1 MNLSLRL
8 MHVEQ
13 LRRLDAGARPIDAFP
28 VLDGALPPPF
38 LVGAALKALERGDDP
53 LWTSFFLF
61 LERKPA
67 RVSGS
72 GGFKG
77 PPVAGRVEIG
87 YNVAESRRGNGIAV
101 AAVLEMLALAFARP
115 QVGEVHAETAVDNPA
130 SRRVVEKAGFRH
142 AGQRLCETEGR
153 LDRWLVCR

>member
-8 MHVEQ
+8 MHIEQ
-13 LRRLDAGARPIDAFP
+13 LRRLDAGGRHIDAIP
-28 VLDGALPPPF
+28 VIDGALPPPF
-38 LVGAALKALERGDDP
+38 VVGAALKALVRGDDP
-53 LWTSFFLF
+53 LWSSFFMF
-61 LERKPA
+61 VESDPA
-67 RVSGS
+67 RASGS

-87 YNVAESRRGNGIAV
+87 YNVAESRRGRGIAV
-101 AAVLEMLALAFARP
+101 AAVLEMLTLAFARP
-115 QVGEVHAETAVDNPA
+115 QVGEVRAETGADNFA

-153 LDRWLVCR
+153 LDRWLVRR